1 MSLTEAEHVFAGLN
15 EDAANDFLNALFTT
29 RPRYL
34 NYGSPFF
41 VPMTTV
47 DATQTGAIPFPG
59 IPTGIQWAI
68 SFEIPVI
75 DFHPDSSG
83 GLPPPLVLDNGMFSV
98 NTKATLRLGCM
109 RREIIWGKRQTH
121 LAPLET
127 TLGVWAVGKP
137 SVVKSA
143 PGVGRVGLELEAVE
157 IVDIKPDSLE
167 KLLECLVRMVLQS
180 ALDQASIPFRM
191 ITAGAFKLILTRGP
205 EIEDDQ
211 VKLYGDV

>member
-1 MSLTEAEHVFAGLN
+1 MSLTEAEHVFAGMH
-15 EDAANDFLNALFTT
+15 EDAANDFLNAFFTT

-41 VPMTTV
+41 VPMMTV
-47 DATQTGAIPFPG
+47 DATQIGAIPFPG

-83 GLPPPLVLDNGMFSV
+83 GMPPPLVLDDGMFSV
-98 NTKATLRLGCM
+98 RTSATIRLGCV
-109 RREIIWGKRQTH
+109 RREIIWGKRQSH
-121 LAPLET
+121 LSPLET
-127 TLGVWAVGKP
+127 SLDVWAVGRP
-137 SVVKSA
+137 TVVKSA
-143 PGVGRVGLELEAVE
+143 PGVGTVGLELEAVE
-157 IVDIKPDSLE
+157 IVDIKPGSLE
-167 KLLECLVRMVLQS
+167 QLLECLVRMVLQA
-180 ALDQASIPFRM
+180 ALDQARIPFRI
-191 ITAGAFKLILTRGP
+191 ITAGAFKIVLTRGP